1 MPLWDFVW
9 VTDPSAWAGLG
20 TLVLIEIVLGIDNLV
35 FISILAATLPVKR
48 RRHAFLLGLGL
59 ALAARLCL
67 LSGMAWVITL
77 TYPIVEVWGHGVSW
91 RDIILIIGGIF
102 LLAKGTM
109 EMHERLEGGIT
120 DPEKHASDAAFW
132 QVIAQI
138 VILDAIFSM
147 DSVITSVGM
156 VQHLPIMFIAVIT
169 AVGFMLMA
177 SGPLVAFVERH
188 PTIIILCLG
197 FLLMIGVSL
206 IADGVGFHIPKGY
219 LYSAILFSLMIEL
232 CNQVAL
238 RNRRR
243 RVSMRDMREATARV
257 ILGLLGGKT
266 VTENASIDAMALSS
280 AAAGAAFEPEER
292 EIVGRVIRLTGRTA
306 RYLMTPA
313 QRAPWLDVHATLAQA
328 RQFAAK
334 TGRSWLPVRDT
345 TTDDAL
351 GVVPVSRL
359 FVAED
364 NGHFDLRDYV
374 QPAPTVIEHTFL
386 PDLLEA
392 YRTRPVPLFFVV
404 DEYGAV
410 VGQINSANLLSVL
423 AGQMGDMP
431 SSPDSCRLPDGSW
444 RLPGRLSSDAAC
456 AWLGIVPPASSTSAT
471 LAGLVLERLG
481 HIPQQGEKFL
491 WQGWNMEISRM
502 EGRRIDEVRARQRQK
517 GQKGRRK

>member
-35 FISILAATLPVKR
+35 FISILATTLPVGER
-48 RRHAFLLGLGL
+48 RRAFLLGLGL

-67 LSGMAWVITL
+67 LSAMAWVITL
-77 TYPIVEVWGHGVSW
+77 TRPFMEVFGHGISW
-91 RDIILIIGGIF
+91 RDVILIIGGLF
-102 LLAKGTM
+102 LLLKGTM
-109 EMHERLEGGIT
+109 EMHERLEGSPMDTENRG
-120 DPEKHASDAAFW
+120 HSAAFW

-156 VQHLPIMFIAVIT
+156 VQHLPIMFLAVIT

-188 PTIIILCLG
+188 PTVIILCLG

-206 IADGVGFHIPKGY
+206 IADGMGFHIPKGY

-266 VTENASIDAMALSS
+266 GSDNASMDAMALSTS
-280 AAAGAAFEPEER
+280 AAGAAFEPEER

-306 RYLMTPA
+306 RFLMTPS
-313 QRAPWLDVHATLAQA
+313 QRAPWLGADASLPEAV
-328 RQFAAK
+328 QFANR
-334 TGRSWLPVRDT
+334 TGLSWLPVRDAT
-345 TTDDAL
+345 SDDAL
-351 GVVPVSRL
+351 GVVPVARL
-359 FVAED
+359 LGRRPSEEFS
-364 NGHFDLRDYV
+364 LRALV
-374 QPAPTVIEHTFL
+374 QPAPTVIEHTSL
-386 PDLLEA
+386 PDLLDE
-392 YRTRPVPLFFVV
+392 YRASPVPLSFVV
-404 DEYGAV
+404 DEYGSV
-410 VGQINSANLLSVL
+410 VGQLTAANLLSVL
-423 AGQMGDMP
+423 AGQMGDIP
-431 SSPDSCRLPDGSW
+431 SSPDSCRKADGTW
-444 RLPGRLSSDAAC
+444 LLPGRLSADAAC
-456 AWLGIVPPASSTSAT
+456 SWLGLTPPASSSSAT
-471 LAGLVLERLG
+471 LAGLILERLG
-481 HIPQQGEKFL
+481 HIPQAGEKFL
-491 WQGWNMEISRM
+491 WQGWNMEITRM
-502 EGRRIDEVRARQRQK
+502 DGRRIDEVRARKRQK
-517 GQKGRRK
+517 ARKK